1 MIFDLDGTMI
11 DSLQDLVLAVNLTLE
26 ELGHPKRNDTFI
38 QNAVGNGARKLLE
51 TCLPT
56 HQVADDQT
64 YELFMSYYN
73 SNCSNQTEVY
83 PGVVDFLEKTAHLK
97 KAILTN
103 KPIAPTMKI
112 ITSLGLD
119 HFFELVYG
127 GDSFPHQKPHPMGLQ
142 TILQSFHI
150 SATQAMMIGDGF
162 QDIRAANAV
171 GMDSIAIINRI
182 GKKAA
187 LLREK
192 PTYLVQ
198 NFQEIS
204 AMFSTKK

>member
-1 MIFDLDGTMI
+1 MI

-26 ELGHPKRNDTFI
+26 ELGYPRMNDVFI
-38 QNAVGNGARKLLE
+38 KNAVGNGAQNLLE
-51 TCLPT
+51 TCLPNP
-56 HQVADDQT
+56 QVADDQT
-64 YELFMSYYN
+64 YELFMFYYN
-73 SNCSNQTEVY
+73 SNCNNHTELY

-103 KPIAPTMKI
+103 KPLAPTMKI
-112 ITSLGLD
+112 ITSLGVD

-127 GDSFPHQKPHPMGLQ
+127 GDSFPHRKPHPMGLK
-142 TILQSFHI
+142 TILQFFHI

-162 QDIRAANAV
+162 QDIRAAHAV

-204 AMFSTKK
+204 AMFST

>member
-1 MIFDLDGTMI
+1 
-11 DSLQDLVLAVNLTLE
+11 
-26 ELGHPKRNDTFI
+26 
-38 QNAVGNGARKLLE
+38 
-51 TCLPT
+51 
-56 HQVADDQT
+56 
-64 YELFMSYYN
+64 
-73 SNCSNQTEVY
+73 
-83 PGVVDFLEKTAHLK
+83 
-97 KAILTN
+97 
-103 KPIAPTMKI
+103 MKI
-112 ITSLGLD
+112 ITSLGVH

-127 GDSFPHQKPHPMGLQ
+127 GDSFTHHKPHPMGLQ
-142 TILQSFHI
+142 TILQFFHI

-162 QDIRAANAV
+162 QDIRAAHAV

-204 AMFSTKK
+204 AMFST